1 MGRGWVG
8 VVDGAN
14 MRLLTLKY
22 VTWPL
27 AHNESM
33 MLRSRGF
40 LAAALGLF
48 LDDVTNVKIFS
59 ATAFFLRHKSL
70 IKHT

>member
-1 MGRGWVG
+1 MGVA
-8 VVDGAN
+8 DGAN

-27 AHNESM
+27 ASAHNESM
-33 MLRSRGF
+33 MLRSRVF
-40 LAAALGLF
+40 RAAALGLF